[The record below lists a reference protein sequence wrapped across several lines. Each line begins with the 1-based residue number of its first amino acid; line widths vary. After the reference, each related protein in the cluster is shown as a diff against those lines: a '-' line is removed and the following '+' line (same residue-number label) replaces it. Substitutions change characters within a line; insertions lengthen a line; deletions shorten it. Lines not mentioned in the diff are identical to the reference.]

1 MGVQLVNVVHV
12 ELVSFGLFLK
22 FCDPLLKLLGLLFK
36 QLVLLLKLLGLL
48 NQLCSLTNNGLL
60 SISRLMSGS
69 LVTLGRSWLKVG
81 EALLVAMFSLGRA
94 CSHFEKAFLSNT
106 DTPSLMM

>member
-60 SISRLMSGS
+60 SNFQAD
-69 LVTLGRSWLKVG
+69 VG
-81 EALLVAMFSLGRA
+81 FA
-94 CSHFEKAFLSNT
+94 SNAG
-106 DTPSLMM
+106 